1 MKNKKLI
8 AAVAAAALVAVIG
21 VGATLAYFT
30 DSDEAKNVLT
40 LGAVDIELTEPN
52 YKGDAEYV
60 NIVPGDVIVKD
71 PVITLASDSEDAY
84 VRVKLEI
91 DIKNQMLGKD
101 ENDKEI
107 VLGETELEN
116 GIEADAIKDLMD
128 GTDDTEGL
136 SKQIQA
142 NGWYFNEEEGYYY
155 FNEKLTQ
162 DSNKAIFFR
171 QVNIPFDWDNDM
183 ADTIIRVNV
192 YAEAIQ
198 ADNYTPV
205 TEIVNVDNT
214 DIEMITSWT
223 FMDGTPIT
231 GDYIENMKQV
241 QTNLVDCPDVEEAI

>member
-1 MKNKKLI
+1 MKNKRLI
-8 AAVAAAALVAVIG
+8 AAMAAAALVAVIG
-21 VGATLAYFT
+21 VGATWAYFT

-52 YKGDAEYV
+52 YKGDAEYE

-71 PVITLASDSEDAY
+71 PVITLASASEDAY

-91 DIKNQMLGKD
+91 DIKKQIFGKD
-101 ENDKEI
+101 ENETEV
-107 VLGETELEN
+107 VLGEMELEN
-116 GIEADAIKDLMD
+116 GLEAEAIKDLMD

-136 SKQIQA
+136 SAQIQA

-155 FNEKLTQ
+155 FSKKLTQ

-192 YAEAIQ
+192 YGEAIQ

-223 FMDGTPIT
+223 FKDGTPIT
-231 GDYIENMKQV
+231 GEYIEKYEAG
-241 QTNLVDCPDVEEAI
+241 TN